1 MDILE
6 QIFIQKF
13 SNEHALIQEQM
24 PGENISLFTLL
35 YGVQLRHA
43 TA

>member
-6 QIFIQKF
+6 QLFIQKC
-13 SNEHALIQEQM
+13 SHEHTLIQEQI
-24 PGENISLFTLL
+24 PGEKISLFTLL
-35 YGVQLRHA
+35 YCARLRHA

>member
-6 QIFIQKF
+6 QLFIKKC
-13 SNEHALIQEQM
+13 SHEPTLIQEQI